1 MSVLFIEPAG
11 QTGKTYNPAK
21 FDSTAVVKCT
31 APEEGEGHVV
41 VGQIGEREI
50 FLTQPLPLPVAERV
64 HLYLLQYF
72 QAQGGTIQMGILT
85 DTARAAV
92 EVDELRQRLA
102 SAEQRFV
109 GMSQQVLHAPAVPTM
124 DDLAQQ
130 RKALEEALV
139 AAQEQSQG
147 SQQGDGPA
155 NYDQDEEGDCD

>member
-21 FDSTAVVKCT
+21 FDSTAVV
-31 APEEGEGHVV
+31 PGGGGEDFDEFVV
-41 VGQIGEREI
+41 VGQIGDRNI
-50 FLTQPLPLPVAERV
+50 PLTAHIPLAVAERV

-72 QAQGGTIQMGILT
+72 QAQGGTIQMGVLT

-92 EVDELRQRLA
+92 EVDGLRERLA
-102 SAEQRFV
+102 LAEQRFV

-130 RKALEEALV
+130 RKVLEEALV
-139 AAQEQSQG
+139 AAQEQPQG
-147 SQQGDGPA
+147 PEQGDEPA
-155 NYDQDEEGDCD
+155 NPFQDEEGNGG